1 MLRLI
6 GLSILLLSLSAC
18 DKCSKGGAG
27 SVSTGD
33 LKSEIEKVSY
43 ILGYSTGK
51 SFGEQSVD
59 VNVDIFMKGIKEGL
73 SKDAKPAMTEDQ
85 MREVM
90 TSFRTTLME
99 KRKKD
104 MEESGKKN
112 IKEGEDFLAKNKTQA
127 GVVTLPSGLQY
138 KIIKAGTGEKA
149 TKEDSVT
156 VEYTGTLLDGKVF
169 DSTKTRGKP
178 ATFSVGTTIPG
189 MSEALMLMPV
199 GSTWELY
206 IPASLAYGAQGA
218 GSAIGPNQAL
228 KFNVEVISV
237 TKAGHKEA
245 AAPAAPAAH
254 VAPKKK

>member
-1 MLRLI
+1 MLRFL

-18 DKCSKGGAG
+18 NKGGTG
-27 SVSTGD
+27 SVSSGD

-59 VNVDIFMKGIKEGL
+59 VNVDIFMKGLKEGL
-73 SKDAKPAMTEDQ
+73 SKDDKKIPAMTEDQ

-112 IKEGEDFLAKNKTQA
+112 IKEGEEFLAKNKTKE
-127 GVVTLPSGLQY
+127 GVITLPSGLQY
-138 KIIKAGTGEKA
+138 KIIKAGTGERA
-149 TKEDSVT
+149 SKEDSVT
-156 VEYTGTLLDGKVF
+156 VEYTGTLLDGKTF

-189 MSEALMLMPV
+189 MSEALTLMPV

-206 IPASLAYGAQGA
+206 IPANLGYGAQGA
-218 GSAIGPNQAL
+218 GAAIGPNQTL
-228 KFNVEVISV
+228 LFNVELVSV
-237 TKAGHKEA
+237 TKAGQEA
-245 AAPAAPAAH
+245 KKAAEA

>member
-1 MLRLI
+1 MLRLV
-6 GLSILLLSLSAC
+6 GLSILLLGLSAC
-18 DKCSKGGAG
+18 SKCSKIGAG
-27 SVSTGD
+27 SVNTGD
-33 LKSEIEKVSY
+33 LKTEIEKVSY

-59 VNVDIFMKGIKEGL
+59 VNVDLFMKGLKEGL
-73 SKDAKPAMTEDQ
+73 TKDGKAQPAMTEDQ
-85 MREVM
+85 MRETM

-112 IKEGEDFLAKNKTQA
+112 LKEGEEFLAKNKA
-127 GVVTLPSGLQY
+127 KEGVITLPSGLQY
-138 KIIKAGTGEKA
+138 KVVKAGTGEKA
-149 TKEDSVT
+149 HKDDSVT
-156 VEYTGTLLDGKVF
+156 VEYTGTLLDGKTF

-189 MSEALMLMPV
+189 MSEALQLMPV

-206 IPASLAYGAQGA
+206 IPANLAYGAQGA

-228 KFNVEVISV
+228 VFNVELVSV
-237 TKAGHKEA
+237 TKAGQKEEGKKA
-245 AAPAAPAAH
+245 AEA
-254 VAPKKK
+254 APKKK

>member
-1 MLRLI
+1 MLRLV
-6 GLSILLLSLSAC
+6 GLSILLLGLSAC
-18 DKCSKGGAG
+18 SKCSNGGAG
-27 SVSTGD
+27 SVKAGD
-33 LKSEIEKVSY
+33 LKTEIEKVSY

-59 VNVDIFMKGIKEGL
+59 VNVDLFMKGLKEGL
-73 SKDAKPAMTEDQ
+73 TKDSKAAPVMTEDQ
-85 MREVM
+85 MRETM

-112 IKEGEDFLAKNKTQA
+112 LKEGEEFLTKNKTKE

-138 KIIKAGTGEKA
+138 KVVKAGTGEKA
-149 TKEDSVT
+149 SKDDSVT
-156 VEYTGTLLDGKVF
+156 VEYTGTLLDGKTF

-189 MSEALMLMPV
+189 MSEALQLMPV

-206 IPASLAYGAQGA
+206 IPANLAYGAQGA

-228 KFNVEVISV
+228 VFNVEVVSV
-237 TKAGHKEA
+237 TKASKEEGKKA
-245 AAPAAPAAH
+245 AEAT
-254 VAPKKK
+254 PKKK